1 MSQFPHPSLPN
12 SVKEPWLAVNL
23 SLFFPGI
30 GQLYAGKIIRGH
42 TLIISQ
48 VGLYALSGWLILS
61 QLGNIFI
68 GEILLITAFALSIWG
83 IFDAYDCA
91 KTANSPSFEQIRTS
105 QKDPWLAVFLSR
117 LVPGAGHLYIN
128 RLWFS
133 VLFFTFFVIS
143 LLVQLVPILLK
154 SLVFYHV
161 YIASTIRRERNQ
173 LPILC
178 MALVSILF
186 SLIISMQIFF
196 IKTHI
201 ADTHVIVTNE
211 MKPTLQRGDHVI
223 VDKQI
228 YRFKSPQRGDIV
240 LFLPP
245 KLLQSNHFREAF
257 IQRIIGLPG
266 ERVEIQNGRV
276 YINSQPLEEN
286 YPQGLSQYSFIPITV
301 PANSYF
307 VLGDNRNHSYD
318 SEDWGFLPRQNI
330 LGKVTKRFFPP
341 QRIGIVS
348 Y

>member
-1 MSQFPHPSLPN
+1 MSQLQHPSSP
-12 SVKEPWLAVNL
+12 SSGKEPWLAANL

-30 GQLYAGKIIRGH
+30 GQLYTGKMIRGYS
-42 TLIISQ
+42 LIITQ

-61 QLGNIFI
+61 QIGNIFI
-68 GEILLITAFALSIWG
+68 GEILLLATFALSIWG

-91 KTANSPSFEQIRTS
+91 KKANPPSFEKLRTS
-105 QKDPWLAVFLSR
+105 RKDPWLAVFLSR

-128 RLWFS
+128 RLWLS
-133 VLFFTFFVIS
+133 VLFFTFFVTS

-161 YIASTIRRERNQ
+161 YIASTVRRERNQ
-173 LPILC
+173 MPILC

-186 SLIISMQIFF
+186 SIIISMQMFF
-196 IKTHI
+196 ITTHI
-201 ADTHVIVTNE
+201 ADSHVITTNE
-211 MKPTLQRGDHVI
+211 MNPTLQSGDRVI
-223 VDKQI
+223 VDKQT
-228 YRFKSPQRGDIV
+228 YHFRSPQRQDVV

-245 KLLQSNHFREAF
+245 EALQDNHFREAF
-257 IQRIIGLPG
+257 VQRIIGLPG
-266 ERVEIQNGRV
+266 ERVEIQKGIV

-286 YPQGLSQYSFIPITV
+286 YRQGGSPDAFTPITV

-341 QRIGIVS
+341 QRMGIVD
-348 Y
+348 

>member
-1 MSQFPHPSLPN
+1 MSQFQPPSSAS

-42 TLIISQ
+42 SLIITQ

-68 GEILLITAFALSIWG
+68 GVILLMATFALSIWG
-83 IFDAYDCA
+83 IVDAYDCA
-91 KTANSPSFEQIRTS
+91 KKVNPPSFEKSRTR

-128 RLWFS
+128 RLWLS
-133 VLFFTFFVIS
+133 VLCFSFFVIS
-143 LLVQLVPILLK
+143 LLVHLVPILFK
-154 SLVFYHV
+154 AFVFYHA
-161 YIASTIRRERNQ
+161 YIATTVHRERNQ
-173 LPILC
+173 LPIFL
-178 MALVSILF
+178 MASASILF
-186 SLIISMQIFF
+186 SIFMSIQVF
-196 IKTHI
+196 LVTTHI
-201 ADTHVIVTNE
+201 ADIHGITTNE
-211 MKPTLQRGDHVI
+211 MKPTLQTGDRVI

-228 YRFKSPQRGDIV
+228 YHFQSLQRGDVV

-245 KLLQSNHFREAF
+245 QSLQDNHFRDAF
-257 IQRIIGLPG
+257 VQRIIGLPG
-266 ERVEIQNGRV
+266 ERVEIDNGTV
-276 YINSQPLEEN
+276 YINSQPLDEH
-286 YPQGLSQYSFIPITV
+286 YRQGRSHDPFSPITV

-318 SEDWGFLPRQNI
+318 SQDWGFLPRRNI

-341 QRIGIVS
+341 QRMGIVD
-348 Y
+348 